1 MITYIRD
8 THLSIGCVLLVLALL
23 AVGSTQP
30 AHAQTYTEIHSF
42 SGPDGI
48 MPDAGVTMDRAGNLY
63 GTTYSGGTTDRGTVF
78 KLVHRNGGWILNPL
92 YSFQGGNDGAFPVAR
107 VVFGPDG
114 ALYGT
119 TSGGGDQACH
129 DEYGNPGCGTV
140 FKLTPP
146 ATVCKTSLCPWTET
160 VLYRFT
166 GGNNGAFPSY
176 GDLVFDPAGNVYGT
190 TQGDEGGNTAVV
202 FMLSP
207 SSGGW
212 TESTVYSFAGDFVAS
227 GVIFDAAGNLYGA
240 TAFGDSGFGTVYE
253 LSPSASGWT
262 KTALYSFQGINNPYD
277 PLGTPIFDAA
287 GNLYGTTFESGG
299 SVYELQPSDGLWAFS
314 TLYSF
319 NAYEGSF
326 AAPSLD
332 AAGNV
337 YATSTLGGGAG
348 NVIKLTKS
356 GSGWTETDLVDF
368 AGTSGY
374 LPVGN
379 VVVDANGN
387 VFGTTSLGGTYVG
400 GTCASGCG
408 VVFEITPN

>member
-1 MITYIRD
+1 MTYTPLGI
-8 THLSIGCVLLVLALL
+8 HSIIGRALGVALFGLALL
-23 AVGSTQP
+23 TIGSTQL
-30 AHAQTYTEIHSF
+30 AQAQTYTIIHSF
-42 SGPDGI
+42 TGPDGV

-63 GTTYSGGTTDRGTVF
+63 GTTYYGGTAGRGTAF
-78 KLVHRNGGWILNPL
+78 KLAHRNAGWTLLPV

-119 TSGGGDQACH
+119 TSGGGGGPCN
-129 DEYGNPGCGTV
+129 GGCGTV
-140 FKLTPP
+140 FRLTPP

-160 VLYRFT
+160 VLYRFP
-166 GGNNGAFPSY
+166 GGSVGAFPSY
-176 GDLVFDPAGNVYGT
+176 GDPAFDAAGNLYGT
-190 TQGDEGGNTAVV
+190 TQGDESGNAAVV
-202 FMLSP
+202 FMLSH
-207 SSGGW
+207 SNGGW
-212 TESTVYSFAGDFVAS
+212 TESTLYSFAGDFVAS

-240 TAFGDSGFGTVYE
+240 TADGDSGFGTVYE

-262 KTALYSFQGINNPYD
+262 KSALYSFQGINSPYD

-299 SVYELQPSDGLWAFS
+299 SVYELQPSNGGWTLS
-314 TLYSF
+314 TLYLF
-319 NAYEGSF
+319 NAYQGSF

-332 AAGNV
+332 EAGNV
-337 YATSTLGGGAG
+337 YATSTLGGGGAG
-348 NVIKLTKS
+348 NVVKLTRS
-356 GSGWTETDLVDF
+356 GNGWTEADLVDF
-368 AGTSGY
+368 AGTGGY

-379 VVVDANGN
+379 VIVDANGN
-387 VFGTTSLGGTYVG
+387 VFGTTSLGGTFIG